1 MKRIVMMFAA
11 LALAACASNQPKK
24 SEQTPLAEGETSPV
38 GVIPTT
44 LLHDAQRNKDI
55 DRAMESPTRGAP
67 SPLIIFSQ
75 GYGASTRSYEPL
87 AASWTSHG
95 YVVIRP
101 AHADAGMLREA
112 VRDAA
117 AERRDD
123 RAN

>member
-24 SEQTPLAEGETSPV
+24 SEQTALAEGEPSPV

-55 DRAMESPTRGAP
+55 DVSIEYPTRGGPFPVVA
-67 SPLIIFSQ
+67 FSHAYGSTNR
-75 GYGASTRSYEPL
+75 GYESMVAN
-87 AASWTSHG
+87 WTGHG

-101 AHADAGMLREA
+101 LHAD
-112 VRDAA
+112 
-117 AERRDD
+117 
-123 RAN
+123 